1 MIEVEIKLPLSGR
14 MSPEELEK
22 SLKDQGFLYLSHIQE
37 TDTYFDNEAGE
48 IRSSNQ
54 ALRIRMETDLST
66 GKTVGMVTF
75 KGKLVDKT
83 TATREEYETEVADP
97 MTMHRILHSLGYR
110 DAQPVVTKE
119 RTMLTRSVHFGSELS
134 KDSVVSA
141 CLDKVEGLGD
151 FLELEVLVE
160 TEDQK
165 PLALQ
170 CIEDVLSSIGFSL
183 EDTVRTSYLSQL
195 QKKMEGR

>member
-54 ALRIRMETDLST
+54 ALRIRMETNLST

-119 RTMLTRSVHFGSELS
+119 RTMLTRSVPIDRSLPNTCIT
-134 KDSVVSA
+134 A
-141 CLDKVEGLGD
+141 CIDKVRDLGD